1 MAGSNVGVAFEAAK
15 NRWCV
20 HWRVPTDGHSEKQ
33 KLNISCCALGG
44 DKDATERVAWRL
56 QFEVAKAVD
65 FAFMFFDLRDRFIA
79 AELGDAMGQSGVGEG
94 TLSSAVLTSDAA
106 VSSLAVVSSVA
117 VDTWGMCPLRVPSV
131 VMPSGPSAVAVHLKA
146 ARKQFVIETAAG
158 LKYWECSTRR
168 GMFNRVRAGDLLI
181 LTQTDTRGT
190 VVLVGEVANGAIY
203 QESRLEVLYN
213 QSPFRM
219 HKALDEY
226 LGGAAAFD
234 YIQFTQVFDMR
245 SRQLRYTDVL
255 AQGRYRDPCQPWLNG
270 LLTAIVTADSS
281 MTQLRDFLASNGVV
295 RVCGDGVDVE

>member
-1 MAGSNVGVAFEAAK
+1 
-15 NRWCV
+15 
-20 HWRVPTDGHSEKQ
+20 
-33 KLNISCCALGG
+33 
-44 DKDATERVAWRL
+44 
-56 QFEVAKAVD
+56 
-65 FAFMFFDLRDRFIA
+65 
-79 AELGDAMGQSGVGEG
+79 
-94 TLSSAVLTSDAA
+94 
-106 VSSLAVVSSVA
+106 
-117 VDTWGMCPLRVPSV
+117 
-131 VMPSGPSAVAVHLKA
+131 MPSGPSAVAVHLKA
-146 ARKQFVIETAAG
+146 ARKQSVIETAAG

-190 VVLVGEVANGAIY
+190 VVLVGEVANGAIH
-203 QESRLEVLYN
+203 QESRREVLYN
-213 QSPFRM
+213 RSPSRM

-255 AQGRYRDPCQPWLNG
+255 AQGRHRDHGQPLLNG

-281 MTQLRDFLASNGVV
+281 MTQLRDVLASNGVV